1 MYFLEKQKP
10 LVYEVYSKGNNL
22 INSER
27 KYNTNIFYPLINTFM
42 QKILTVIL
50 LLMVSMLLSSSPMYA
65 QNLTKNDQLFREDI
79 RYRLDARL
87 QTQIMTVINQ
97 YKAKIAKIDKSEA
110 DKLTES
116 IIGKVEDILYKMRAA
131 QPLDKNLEKKADNK
145 YLAYMLIKFELML
158 LK

>member
-1 MYFLEKQKP
+1 
-10 LVYEVYSKGNNL
+10 
-22 INSER
+22 
-27 KYNTNIFYPLINTFM
+27 M

-116 IIGKVEDILYKMRAA
+116 II
-131 QPLDKNLEKKADNK
+131 
-145 YLAYMLIKFELML
+145 
-158 LK
+158 

>member
-1 MYFLEKQKP
+1 
-10 LVYEVYSKGNNL
+10 
-22 INSER
+22 
-27 KYNTNIFYPLINTFM
+27 
-42 QKILTVIL
+42 
-50 LLMVSMLLSSSPMYA
+50 
-65 QNLTKNDQLFREDI
+65 
-79 RYRLDARL
+79 
-87 QTQIMTVINQ
+87 MTVINQ

-116 IIGKVEDILYKMRAA
+116 IIWKVEDILYKMRAA